1 MERYEPSTSSSS
13 MSSFASSNHPATT
26 PTCHQDYSYAYY
38 EPGAPMRHSN
48 MQSPVAGPSTAPPPN
63 SIRALLAKG
72 SRNNS
77 FGSPSSSG
85 GSRHACTPR
94 FGTHENIYEEIGSD
108 GRVRLV
114 SSQHHQ
120 SMFSLDPASVEE
132 EFRRV
137 QNRHER
143 TLEELNLSVEAML
156 MPSQEDTAPV
166 IRQPTAQSHVG
177 VDGLEVPLEETD
189 FHLRE
194 DEGASGSGNG
204 MGDNES
210 AVGSSSHTN
219 GDLDSGFSGSSSGT
233 SYVGSLR
240 YQRTGSALSNCCPST
255 MMMMTMSAN
264 TRSPN
269 PNELN
274 CRYTSGGGAA
284 AGVASTVA
292 FPSRMSST
300 YASSRSHNFH
310 TNAAFSDSFQ
320 GHSSSSGG
328 KMLPF
333 QRSAEDPGPSRAHIV
348 NLHANHMYS
357 NCVTESGAQVGPGD
371 VKGMF
376 GGGGGGGRLA
386 SFWSRKGWR
395 LPGFSSTTC
404 VNKAGITVGPNSVT
418 VAANGGRG
426 GGGSGGGSNDCGGSL
441 AASNGELLTFIG

>member
-1 MERYEPSTSSSS
+1 
-13 MSSFASSNHPATT
+13 MSSFTSSNHAANT

-38 EPGAPMRHSN
+38 EPGAAMRHSN

-85 GSRHACTPR
+85 SSRHAGTPR
-94 FGTHENIYEEIGSD
+94 FGTQENIYEEIGSD

-114 SSQHHQ
+114 SSQQHHQ

-156 MPSQEDTAPV
+156 MPSHEDTAPV
-166 IRQPTAQSHVG
+166 IRQPTATSNGGVG
-177 VDGLEVPLEETD
+177 GVSLDGVEDSD
-189 FHLRE
+189 FHLRSLGVAVD
-194 DEGASGSGNG
+194 DEAACGSGNG
-204 MGDNES
+204 LGGDNES
-210 AVGSSSHTN
+210 AVGSSSHAN

-255 MMMMTMSAN
+255 LTMTA
-264 TRSPN
+264 RSPN

-274 CRYTSGGGAA
+274 CRYSTSNG
-284 AGVASTVA
+284 
-292 FPSRMSST
+292 FERNRMSNA

-320 GHSSSSGG
+320 GGGGGGGAGG
-328 KMLPF
+328 KIVPF
-333 QRSAEDPGPSRAHIV
+333 GRSAEDPGPSRAHIV

-357 NCVTESGAQVGPGD
+357 NCVAENGAQMGPGD
-371 VKGMF
+371 AKGV
-376 GGGGGGGRLA
+376 GGGGGGRLA

-395 LPGFSSTTC
+395 LPGFSTSTTS
-404 VNKAGITVGPNSVT
+404 VNKAGIS
-418 VAANGGRG
+418 AAASAAVSAGGAG
-426 GGGSGGGSNDCGGSL
+426 GGGT
-441 AASNGELLTFIG
+441 ASNGELLTFIG

>member
-13 MSSFASSNHPATT
+13 MSSFASSSNHPTTT

-48 MQSPVAGPSTAPPPN
+48 MQSPVAGPSVAPPPN

-72 SRNNS
+72 SRNSS

-85 GSRHACTPR
+85 SSRYASR
-94 FGTHENIYEEIGSD
+94 FGAQENIYEEIGSD

-166 IRQPTAQSHVG
+166 IRQPTASSIG
-177 VDGLEVPLEETD
+177 ADGLELPPSLSTD
-189 FHLRE
+189 GVDFQLRGSIAAD
-194 DEGASGSGNG
+194 DEGVGGSGNG
-204 MGDNES
+204 LGDNES
-210 AVGSSSHTN
+210 VVGSSSHAN

-233 SYVGSLR
+233 SYVSSLR

-255 MMMMTMSAN
+255 LTMT
-264 TRSPN
+264 THRSPN
-269 PNELN
+269 RSEQQG
-274 CRYTSGGGAA
+274 CRYSGGG
-284 AGVASTVA
+284 GGGG
-292 FPSRMSST
+292 FPGSRKMGT
-300 YASSRSHNFH
+300 YASTRSHNFH
-310 TNAAFSDSFQ
+310 TNAELSDSFQ
-320 GHSSSSGG
+320 G
-328 KMLPF
+328 KVLPAF

-357 NCVTESGAQVGPGD
+357 NCVTENELQMGQQGSDGKMYAGC
-371 VKGMF
+371 
-376 GGGGGGGRLA
+376 GGGGSRLS

-395 LPGFSSTTC
+395 LPGFSSTTS
-404 VNKAGITVGPNSVT
+404 VNKAGLAVANSP
-418 VAANGGRG
+418 VASGNG
-426 GGGSGGGSNDCGGSL
+426 
-441 AASNGELLTFIG
+441 ATSNGEWS

>member
-13 MSSFASSNHPATT
+13 MSSFTSSNNAAIT
-26 PTCHQDYSYAYY
+26 PTCHQEYAYAYY

-85 GSRHACTPR
+85 SSRHAGQSR
-94 FGTHENIYEEIGSD
+94 FGTQENIYEEIGSD

-114 SSQHHQ
+114 SSQQQQHHHHHQ

-156 MPSQEDTAPV
+156 MPSHEDTAPV
-166 IRQPTAQSHVG
+166 IRQPTATNGGVG
-177 VDGLEVPLEETD
+177 LDGVEDSD
-189 FHLRE
+189 FHLRSLGVVVD
-194 DEGASGSGNG
+194 DEVASGSASGLMG
-204 MGDNES
+204 GDNES

-240 YQRTGSALSNCCPST
+240 YQRAGSALSNCCPST
-255 MMMMTMSAN
+255 LTM
-264 TRSPN
+264 RSPN
-269 PNELN
+269 PNELH
-274 CRYTSGGGAA
+274 CRYNTNGNG
-284 AGVASTVA
+284 
-292 FPSRMSST
+292 FPNRMSGT

-310 TNAAFSDSFQ
+310 TNAAFSESFV
-320 GHSSSSGG
+320 GG
-328 KMLPF
+328 GRTAVLPF
-333 QRSAEDPGPSRAHIV
+333 GRSAEDPGPSRAHIV

-357 NCVTESGAQVGPGD
+357 NCVAENGAQMGPGD
-371 VKGMF
+371 VKT
-376 GGGGGGGRLA
+376 GGGRLA

-395 LPGFSSTTC
+395 LPGFSTSTTS
-404 VNKAGITVGPNSVT
+404 VNKAGVITAGSVT
-418 VAANGGRG
+418 G
-426 GGGSGGGSNDCGGSL
+426 GGGGGAV
-441 AASNGELLTFIG
+441 AATNGELLTFIG